1 MDYAYS
7 TATGLLSHVID
18 YAQPYIDLH
27 LINIYVDGVA
37 FRSALS
43 DLQSHVRAEVV
54 SHVND
59 AMIGFSTRA
68 QNITTDYNSTVSTSD
83 EADAFGAIVQE
94 YSDKLVAVSN
104 DIITKTDEL
113 VQTYALN
120 RPLLRPTGNRSVPT
134 INFGVVTKISYEFQ
148 NIGTK
153 PWSGWM
159 GVKVFDEYKNSV
171 SVDFITPSLPLVSP
185 GDTVTLTREIIV
197 DRVQQVNGK
206 SRSWGK
212 KTVIHISIYTRNT

>member
-1 MDYAYS
+1 M
-7 TATGLLSHVID
+7 SHAVD

-27 LINIYVDGVA
+27 PINIYVDGTV
-37 FRSALS
+37 FRSSLS

-68 QNITTDYNSTVSTSD
+68 QNITIDYNSTVSTSA
-83 EADAFGAIVQE
+83 EADTFGAIVQE

-134 INFGVVTKISYEFQ
+134 INFGGVTKISYEFQ

-159 GVKVFDEYKNSV
+159 GVKVIDEYKNSV
-171 SVDFITPSLPLVSP
+171 SIDFITSSLPLVSP
-185 GDTVTLTREIIV
+185 GDTVTLTREITV

-212 KTVIHISIYTRNT
+212 KTAIHISIYTRNT